1 MEERLQKI
9 IASAGMMSRRAAEE
23 LIAAGKVRVNGV
35 TAVLGEKAD
44 PVRDRITV
52 DGKSLAPPEEKVYIM
67 LNKPRG
73 YVTTLHDEKG
83 RRSVSELVSS
93 LGLRLY
99 PVGRLD
105 MDSEGLLLMTNDGS
119 WANRVMHPSGEV
131 EKCYRTTVT
140 GGDIA
145 AAAGELKKSMLID
158 GYRTRGAQV
167 EIERLDEGGGVLL
180 ITIREGRNRQVRKM
194 CEQVGLRVTR
204 LCRIRE
210 GKVKLGDLRN
220 GQWRALSRA
229 EIESFR

>member
-9 IASAGMMSRRAAEE
+9 IASAGLMSRRAAEE

-44 PVRDRITV
+44 AARDRITV
-52 DGKSLAPPEEKVYIM
+52 NGKTLAPPEEKVYII

-83 RRSVSELVSS
+83 RRSVAELVDR

-105 MDSEGLLLMTNDGS
+105 MDSEGLLLMTNDGDF
-119 WANRVMHPSGEV
+119 ANRVMHPRGEV
-131 EKCYRTTVT
+131 EKVYRTAVV
-140 GGDIA
+140 GEDIPQA
-145 AAAGELKKSMLID
+145 AEKMKQSMLID
-158 GYRTRGAQV
+158 GYRTQGAQV
-167 EIERLDEGGGVLL
+167 EIERLEEGGAVLL

-194 CEQVGLRVTR
+194 CEQLGLRVTR

-210 GKVKLGDLRN
+210 GSVRLGNLRS
-220 GQWRALSRA
+220 GQWRALTRA